1 MWPVEVQ
8 EAIMKVKEEMYICII
23 YYYCNYLGL
32 FGIIYRDG
40 SRRVFKV
47 ERRKMIWDWE
57 WVWEWELGL
66 GLGLE

>member
-1 MWPVEVQ
+1 VEVQ

-57 WVWEWELGL
+57 
-66 GLGLE
+66 